1 MSRKKGGHAAKTEGQ
16 QTLGE
21 QKAGPAPG
29 APPTQGPTQPQAP
42 APPQPDPLTELKE
55 QNEALRNEMLYL
67 QADIDNT
74 RKCLTKEA
82 DQRVTAAREQVV
94 KRFLEVLDN
103 FDRALA
109 LPPKGE
115 DAKDFVNGVF
125 MIRAQMQQIMEA
137 QGIKPIPAEGAKFD
151 PSLHEAIETISLDD
165 KDDHAIVAE
174 VVKGYTMNG
183 RVLRPAK
190 VKVNVKKKEG
200 AKVADAKVAEAKGN
214 EGPGTCGCN
223 KI

>member
-1 MSRKKGGHAAKTEGQ
+1 MPRKKGEHAAKTEGQ
-16 QTLGE
+16 QTLE
-21 QKAGPAPG
+21 AQKEGPATKEASPTQAPTRSQ
-29 APPTQGPTQPQAP
+29 APPT
-42 APPQPDPLTELKE
+42 PPKPDPLAELKK
-55 QNEALRNEMLYL
+55 QNEELQKEMLYL
-67 QADIDNT
+67 RADIDNT

-82 DQRVTAAREQVV
+82 DQRVAAAREQVV

-103 FDRALA
+103 FDRAIA
-109 LPPKGE
+109 VPPKGE

-137 QGIKPIPAEGAKFD
+137 QGIRPIPAEGVVFD
-151 PSLHEAIETISLDD
+151 PSLHEAIETVSLDD
-165 KDDHAIVAE
+165 RDDHTIVAE
-174 VVKGYTMNG
+174 VVKGYTING

-190 VKVNVKKKEG
+190 VKVNIKKKEE
-200 AKVADAKVAEAKGN
+200 AKVAEADGK